1 LFIELVEGQNVK
13 KLLTDL
19 DKGEKGRI
27 TKILSGI
34 ERKSKKESFE
44 VMELT
49 GNFLPI
55 NGDLTWQ

>member
-1 LFIELVEGQNVK
+1 M
-13 KLLTDL
+13 
-19 DKGEKGRI
+19 
-27 TKILSGI
+27 TK
-34 ERKSKKESFE
+34 EWKSKKESFE